1 MRLRSQQSICRP
13 VEVAGI
19 GFLTGADVLLRF
31 LPAPPN
37 HGIAF
42 QRNDC
47 IGSAPIP
54 ARIEYTVPR
63 KRRTAIAHQGVTVE
77 LTEHVMAALAGL
89 QIDNCLVQL
98 NAPEPPGCDGSCQA
112 FVDALMDA
120 EIVRQGSPR
129 SLLAVEQPAKAAAPD
144 GRSEITARP
153 LMRPA
158 LSIAYQLDYGPHSPI
173 PPQALT
179 VEVTPE
185 TFLKKLAFS
194 RTFVLESEVAALRAQ
209 GYGSRTTARDLLIFG
224 PGGVI
229 DNRLRAPD
237 ECARHKILDCI
248 GDFALIGCDLHGHF
262 QACRSGHELNREIIH
277 RVKVAHPNFDYV
289 GRRRVA

>member
-1 MRLRSQQSICRP
+1 MRHRSQQGIRRP
-13 VEVAGI
+13 VEVTGI
-19 GFLTGADVLLRF
+19 GFLTGADVTVRF

-42 QRNDC
+42 QRTDC

-63 KRRTAIAHQGVTVE
+63 QRRTAITHQGVTVE

-98 NAPEPPGCDGSCQA
+98 DAPEPPGCDGSCQA

-120 EIVRQGSPR
+120 EIVRQGVPR
-129 SLLAVEQPAKAAAPD
+129 PLLAIEQPAKAAAPD
-144 GRSEITARP
+144 GRGEVLAKP

-158 LSIAYQLDYGPHSPI
+158 LTITYQLDYGPHSPI
-173 PPQALT
+173 PRQEYT
-179 VEVTPE
+179 IDVTPE
-185 TFLKKLAFS
+185 NFLKRLAFA
-194 RTFVLESEVAALRAQ
+194 RTFVLETEVAALQAQ
-209 GYGSRTTARDLLIFG
+209 GYGRRTTARDLLVFG
-224 PGGVI
+224 PEGVI

-262 QACRSGHELNREIIH
+262 QAHRSGHELNREIIH
-277 RVKVAHPNFDYV
+277 RVKAAHPNMDYAHS
-289 GRRRVA
+289 RRVA